1 MVSLTLHLLI
11 KLIVRPCR
19 STQSLDPEALEGRL
33 SKGGS
38 RRAEYLNFRHFSSL
52 FTLAHLLL

>member
-38 RRAEYLNFRHFSSL
+38 RREALDGQNTLTLGTLVHFSL
-52 FTLAHLLL
+52 

>member
-19 STQSLDPEALEGRL
+19 STQSLDPEALDGQNTL
-33 SKGGS
+33 TLGT
-38 RRAEYLNFRHFSSL
+38 LVHFSL
-52 FTLAHLLL
+52 